1 MKKSKYYIDRYK
13 LNTQSQYFY
22 RDNLSDEQLIKSAR
36 ALTDVARKRLKS
48 FKENRIDPMHYTNL
62 ERVYDKSFMR
72 RRKDNTTLSDTERR
86 KYMYYLNELE
96 EYMYERHMTVRET
109 LKDYKRAI
117 KDYNDALG
125 LNLNEKQYLQLV
137 KVIDLMKTIDPTVA
151 SEQLIDLAHQ
161 YNDATYKGSTIAP
174 KKLLK
179 LVDSF
184 LDKQEKVTRGK
195 KHKAIVKIRG
205 EFNEQYENLQREQR
219 RRKTHREVTKVSKGD
234 TAKRSKNRRFKR

>member
-22 RDNLSDEQLIKSAR
+22 RGNLSDEQLIKSAS

-48 FKENRIDPMHYTNL
+48 FKDNKIDPMRYTNL
-62 ERVYDKSFMR
+62 ERVYDKTFMR
-72 RRKDNTTLSDTERR
+72 KRNDMTLSDTERR

-109 LKDYKRAI
+109 LKDYRRAI
-117 KDYNDALG
+117 NDYNEKLG
-125 LNLNEKQYLQLV
+125 LNLNNKQYLQLV
-137 KVIDLMKTIDPTVA
+137 KVVDLMKMIDPTVA
-151 SEQLIDLAHQ
+151 SEQLVDLAHQ
-161 YNDATYKGSTIAP
+161 YNDATYKGHTIAP

-179 LVDSF
+179 FVDSF
-184 LDKQEKVTRGK
+184 LEKQEKITKGK

-205 EFNEQYENLQREQR
+205 EFNEQYENLQRKQR
-219 RRKTHREVTKVSKGD
+219 KNKTHREVTKVSTGN
-234 TAKRSKNRRFKR
+234 TTQREKNRRFKR

>member
-22 RDNLSDEQLIKSAR
+22 RGNLSDEQLIKSAS

-48 FKENRIDPMHYTNL
+48 FKENKIDPMRYTNL
-62 ERVYDKSFMR
+62 ERVYDKTFMR
-72 RRKDNTTLSDTERR
+72 KRNDMTLSDTERR

-109 LKDYKRAI
+109 LKDYRRAI
-117 KDYNDALG
+117 NDYNEKLG
-125 LNLNEKQYLQLV
+125 LNLNNKQYLQLV
-137 KVIDLMKTIDPTVA
+137 KVIDLMKMIDPTVA
-151 SEQLIDLAHQ
+151 SEQLVDLAHQ
-161 YNDATYKGSTIAP
+161 YNEATYKGHTIAP

-184 LDKQEKVTRGK
+184 LEKQEKITRGK

-205 EFNEQYENLQREQR
+205 EFNEQYENLQRKQR
-219 RRKTHREVTKVSKGD
+219 KNKTHREVTKVSTGN
-234 TAKRSKNRRFKR
+234 TTQREKNRRFKR

>member
-22 RDNLSDEQLIKSAR
+22 RVNLSDEQLIKSASV
-36 ALTDVARKRLKS
+36 LTDNARKRLKS
-48 FKENRIDPMHYTNL
+48 FKEHKIDPMRYTNL
-62 ERVYDKSFMR
+62 ERVYDKTFMR
-72 RRKDNTTLSDTERR
+72 KRNDMTLSDTERR

-109 LKDYKRAI
+109 FKDYRRAI
-117 KDYNDALG
+117 KDYNEKLG
-125 LNLNEKQYLQLV
+125 INLNEKQYLQLV
-137 KVIDLMKTIDPTVA
+137 KVIDLMKMIDPTVA
-151 SEQLIDLAHQ
+151 SEQLIDLAQQ
-161 YNDATYKGSTIAP
+161 YNDATYKGHIIAP

-184 LDKQEKVTRGK
+184 LEKQEKITRGK

-205 EFNEQYENLQREQR
+205 EFNEQYENLQRKQR
-219 RRKTHREVTKVSKGD
+219 KNRTHREVTKISKGN
-234 TAKRSKNRRFKR
+234 TAKRKKNRRFTR

>member
-22 RDNLSDEQLIKSAR
+22 RVNLSDEQLIKSASV
-36 ALTDVARKRLKS
+36 LTDNARKRLKS
-48 FKENRIDPMHYTNL
+48 FKEHKIDHMRYTNL
-62 ERVYDKSFMR
+62 ERVYDKTFMR
-72 RRKDNTTLSDTERR
+72 KRNDMTLSDTERR

-109 LKDYKRAI
+109 FKDYRRAI
-117 KDYNDALG
+117 KDYNEKLG
-125 LNLNEKQYLQLV
+125 INLNEKQYLQLV
-137 KVIDLMKTIDPTVA
+137 KVIDLMKMIDPTVA
-151 SEQLIDLAHQ
+151 SEQLIDLAQQ
-161 YNDATYKGSTIAP
+161 YNDATYKGHIIAP

-184 LDKQEKVTRGK
+184 LEKQEKITRGK

-205 EFNEQYENLQREQR
+205 EFNEQYENLQRKQR
-219 RRKTHREVTKVSKGD
+219 KNRTHREVTKISKGN
-234 TAKRSKNRRFKR
+234 TAKRKKNRRFTR

>member
-22 RDNLSDEQLIKSAR
+22 RGNLSDEQLIKSAS
-36 ALTDVARKRLKS
+36 ALTDIAGKRLKS
-48 FKENRIDPMHYTNL
+48 FKEHEIDPMRYTNL
-62 ERVYDKSFMR
+62 ERVYDKTFMR
-72 RRKDNTTLSDTERR
+72 KRNDMTLSDTERR

-109 LKDYKRAI
+109 LKDYRRAI
-117 KDYNDALG
+117 NDYNEKLG

-137 KVIDLMKTIDPTVA
+137 KIIDLMKMIDPTVA
-151 SEQLIDLAHQ
+151 SEQLIDLAQQ
-161 YNDATYKGSTIAP
+161 YNDTTYRGHTIAS

-184 LDKQEKVTRGK
+184 LDKQEKITRGK

-205 EFNEQYENLQREQR
+205 EFNEQYENLQRKQR
-219 RRKTHREVTKVSKGD
+219 KNRTHREVTKVSEGN
-234 TAKRSKNRRFKR
+234 TAKRKKNRRFKR